1 MPEAFEEIDMDDA
14 ETGPYVIRY
23 GDVWHVRDGSDPGSH
38 VCDGSQ
44 NLAVA
49 YDSVDGILFK
59 HGHLGRVQ
67 EWAAKTRRTF
77 SEAGA
82 GDLAAAIT
90 VISFPVAEETVNE
103 LNACVATTGRVLRLP
118 EALERIA
125 AARPDLLARPR
136 YPAD

>member
-1 MPEAFEEIDMDDA
+1 MGSE

-23 GDVWHVRDGSDPGSH
+23 GDVWHVMDKDDPGVH

-44 NLAVA
+44 EIAVA
-49 YDSVDGILFK
+49 YDSEDGTLFK
-59 HGHLGRVQ
+59 HGQLARVQ
-67 EWAAKTRRTF
+67 AWAAKTRRIF
-77 SEAGA
+77 SEGGA
-82 GDLAAAIT
+82 ADLAAAIT
-90 VISFPVAEETVNE
+90 VLSFPVAEETVRE

-136 YPAD
+136 YPAG